1 MVASPVAEAGGG
13 CVRRIALMGFLAS
26 MLGCAP
32 ARIETLT
39 EKELVGR
46 LQASAG
52 DLAPAV
58 VFGCVWRDGT
68 TLVRAAG
75 HADAREGRAVLE
87 TTSFAWF
94 SITKLFTATAIVQ
107 LAEQHRLDL
116 DAPVSRYL
124 PERRL
129 SKHGREATVRQ
140 LLSHSAGLANPI
152 PITWVHL
159 AGEAGPG
166 LDALVEQRIGT
177 APDLEFEPGQK
188 SSYSNLG
195 YLLLGQIIERVSGQR
210 YEEYV
215 TGHLLLPLGAETTG
229 FSWSE
234 AAATGYQRR
243 WSLTGLAASWLLDA
257 RFFGGSSDGYRALR
271 PFTVDGAPYGGLR
284 GPAGDLLRFAR
295 MVLAG
300 GQAERGRVLS
310 EASVRAM
317 LTPANDRGGGA
328 LDVGLGWH
336 LGRED
341 GQAFAYHVG
350 GGGGFRSEIRVYPDL
365 GYAAVAL
372 ASETSFPTERL
383 TRLVIR

>member
-1 MVASPVAEAGGG
+1 MGLFAS
-13 CVRRIALMGFLAS
+13 L
-26 MLGCAP
+26 LGCAS
-32 ARIETLT
+32 ARIETIT
-39 EKELVGR
+39 EEELVAR
-46 LQASAG
+46 LQASAR

-75 HADAREGRAVLE
+75 HADAREGRDVLE
-87 TTSFAWF
+87 TTAFAWF

-107 LAEQHRLDL
+107 LAEGKRLDL

-129 SKHGREATVRQ
+129 SKNGREATVRQ

-152 PITWVHL
+152 PVTWIHL

-166 LDALVEQRIGT
+166 LDALVDQRIGD
-177 APDLEFEPGQK
+177 APDLVFEPGQK

-210 YEEYV
+210 YEDYV
-215 TGHLLLPLGAETTG
+215 RGHLLEPLGAAATG
-229 FSWSE
+229 FARSDG
-234 AAATGYQRR
+234 AATGYQRR
-243 WSLTGLAASWLLDA
+243 WSLMGLAAGWMLDA
-257 RFFGGSSDGYRALR
+257 RFFGASSDGYRALR
-271 PFTVDGAPYGGLR
+271 PFTVDGAPYGGLQ
-284 GPAGDLLRFAR
+284 GPAADLLRFAR

-300 GQAERGRVLS
+300 GQADHGHRPLD

-317 LTPANDRGGGA
+317 LSPALDRDGRP
-328 LDVGLGWH
+328 LDVGLGWQ

-341 GQAFAYHVG
+341 GQPFAYHLG
-350 GGGGFRSEIRVYPDL
+350 GGGGFRSELRVYPEL
-365 GYAAVAL
+365 GYAVVVL
-372 ASETSFPTERL
+372 ANETSFPTERL
-383 TRLVIR
+383 TRLVVR